1 MFLDFGTG
9 EEQGQQIM
17 PLLAETLVDEWLN
30 RQGFF
35 TVRGIK
41 DGVEE
46 IDLLGVRPTSNSLEG
61 WHVEVQASFR
71 PVNYITPL
79 TKEMARSLGKAR
91 TVKVARTEEML
102 HECVKDWVA
111 HKFTRGDKVAAR
123 ERAWPGIRWQHYFV
137 HGVVRHEVELKAIQ
151 QHHITIIPLYQVL
164 AELCA
169 NVGTGARGA
178 AGTDFA
184 DMMDYYEKFKARNAG
199 L

>member
-1 MFLDFGTG
+1 
-9 EEQGQQIM
+9 M

-46 IDLLGVRPTSNSLEG
+46 IDLLGVRPARTGLEG

-79 TKEMARSLGKAR
+79 TKEMARSLNKAR
-91 TVKVARTEEML
+91 SVKVARTEAMVK
-102 HECVKDWVA
+102 ECVNDWVD
-111 HKFTRGDKVAAR
+111 HKFIRKDKAAAR
-123 ERAWPGIRWQHYFV
+123 ERAWPGIQWQHYFV
-137 HGVVRHEVELKAIQ
+137 HGVARHEEELAVIQ
-151 QHHITIIPLYQVL
+151 QCGITIVPLYQVL

-184 DMMDYYEKFKARNAG
+184 DMMDYYEKYKAGNAAH
-199 L
+199 